1 MLGAVLRMRLRVL
14 RRHLRLRLHGRRRL
28 RRCRSR
34 RGGGGAAG
42 GEEEG
47 AREPVLLVSGMGG
60 SVLHARRRSD
70 PKFDLRVWVR
80 ILLADLEFKKY
91 LWSLYNAQTGYVE
104 SLDDDVEIVVPDD
117 DHGLFAIDVLDP
129 SWFVELLHLTMVYH
143 FHDMI
148 DMLLDCGY
156 EKGTTLFG
164 YGYDFRQSN
173 RIDKAMA
180 GLRAKLETAYKAS
193 GGKKVNI
200 ISHSMGGLL
209 VRCFMSMNH
218 DIFSKYVNKWICIAC
233 PFQGAPGCINDSL
246 LTGLQFV
253 YGFES
258 FFFVSRWAMHQLLVE
273 CPSIYEM
280 LPNPNF
286 EWKEKPI
293 VQVWRKN
300 PEKDGTVKLVLYEA
314 TDCVSLFE
322 EALQNNEL
330 NYNGKTIALPFNMSI
345 YKWATETRRILEN
358 AELPDTVSFYSIH
371 GTSYETPYD
380 VCYGSESSPIGDLSE
395 VCRTVPTYTYVD
407 GDCTVPVES
416 ATADGFPAKERVG
429 VRADHRG
436 LLCDENV
443 FKLLKKWLGVSE
455 NARGRVSKSQIM
467 DMPPERIPD
476 QASL

>member
-1 MLGAVLRMRLRVL
+1 MLGAALRLRVRVL
-14 RRHLRLRLHGRRRL
+14 RRRRRRLHRGRRRG
-28 RRCRSR
+28 RRVGDDDS
-34 RGGGGAAG
+34 
-42 GEEEG
+42 EEG
-47 AREPVLLVSGMGG
+47 GREPVLLVSGMGG
-60 SVLHARRRSD
+60 SVLNARRKSN

-80 ILLADLEFKKY
+80 ILFANLDFKKY
-91 LWSLYNAQTGYVE
+91 LWSLYNADTGYVE
-104 SLDDDVEIVVPDD
+104 SLDDDVEIVVPED
-117 DHGLFAIDVLDP
+117 DHGLFAIDILDP
-129 SWFVELLHLTMVYH
+129 SWFVELLHLSMVYH

-148 DMLLDCGY
+148 DMLINCGY

-180 GLRAKLETAYKAS
+180 GLRTKLETAYKTS
-193 GGKKVNI
+193 GGKKVNL

-209 VRCFMSMNH
+209 VRCFMSMNP
-218 DIFSKYVNKWICIAC
+218 DVFTKYVNKWICIAC

-280 LPNPNF
+280 LPNPEF
-286 EWKEKPI
+286 KWREKPI
-293 VQVWRKN
+293 IQVWRKD
-300 PEKDGTVKLVLYEA
+300 PEKDGIVELVQYEA

-322 EALQNNEL
+322 EALRNNEL
-330 NYNGKTIALPFNMSI
+330 TYNGKKVALPFNMSVF
-345 YKWATETRRILEN
+345 KWATKTRQILDN
-358 AELPDTVSFYSIH
+358 AELPDSVSFYNIC

-395 VCRTVPTYTYVD
+395 VCHTVPAYTYVD
-407 GDCTVPVES
+407 GDGTVPTES
-416 ATADGFPAKERVG
+416 ARADGFSAKERVG
-429 VRADHRG
+429 VEADHRG
-436 LLCDENV
+436 LLSDENV

-455 NARGRVSKSQIM
+455 KSEWRCVSKSKVV
-467 DMPPERIPD
+467 D
-476 QASL
+476 LCT

>member
-1 MLGAVLRMRLRVL
+1 MLGAEFRTRLRVL
-14 RRHLRLRLHGRRRL
+14 RRHLRLRGRRR
-28 RRCRSR
+28 RPRSR
-34 RGGGGAAG
+34 RDGGAS
-42 GEEEG
+42 EG

-70 PKFDLRVWVR
+70 PKFDHRAWVR
-80 ILLADLEFKKY
+80 ILLADRDFKKY
-91 LWSLYNAQTGYVE
+91 LWSLYNADTGYVE
-104 SLDDDVEIVVPDD
+104 SLDDDVEIVVPED
-117 DHGLFAIDVLDP
+117 DHGLFAIDILDP
-129 SWFVELLHLTMVYH
+129 SWFVELLHMTMVYH

-148 DMLLDCGY
+148 DMLIDCGY
-156 EKGTTLFG
+156 KKGTTLFG

-173 RIDKAMA
+173 RIDKAMF

-209 VRCFMSMNH
+209 VRCFVSMNH

-258 FFFVSRWAMHQLLVE
+258 FFFVSRWTMHQLLVE

-286 EWKEKPI
+286 KWKKKPI

-300 PEKDGTVKLVLYEA
+300 PDKDGTVELVLYEA

-322 EALQNNEL
+322 DALQNNEL
-330 NYNGKTIALPFNMSI
+330 KYNGKTIALPFNMAI
-345 YKWATETRRILEN
+345 FKWATESRRILEN
-358 AELPDTVSFYSIH
+358 AKLPDTVSFYSVY

-395 VCRTVPTYTYVD
+395 VCRTVPAYTYVD

-416 ATADGFPAKERVG
+416 AMADGFAAKERVG

-443 FKLLKKWLGVSE
+443 LELLKKWLGASE
-455 NARGRVSKSQIM
+455 KTRRQVSKSQVM
-467 DMPPERIPD
+467 DVLPVRSSG
-476 QASL
+476 QATLRGA

>member
-1 MLGAVLRMRLRVL
+1 MLGAALRLRVRVL
-14 RRHLRLRLHGRRRL
+14 RRRCSHRGRRRG
-28 RRCRSR
+28 RRSLGRVGDDDDDE
-34 RGGGGAAG
+34 GG
-42 GEEEG
+42 
-47 AREPVLLVSGMGG
+47 REPVLLVSGMGG
-60 SVLHARRRSD
+60 SVLHARRRSNS
-70 PKFDLRVWVR
+70 KFDLRVWVR
-80 ILLADLEFKKY
+80 ILFANLDFKKY
-91 LWSLYNAQTGYVE
+91 LWSLYNADTGYVE
-104 SLDDDVEIVVPDD
+104 PLDDDVEIVVPED
-117 DHGLFAIDVLDP
+117 DHGLFAIDILDP
-129 SWFVELLHLTMVYH
+129 SWFVELLHLSMVYH

-148 DMLLDCGY
+148 DMLINCGY

-180 GLRAKLETAYKAS
+180 GLRAKLETAYKTS
-193 GGKKVNI
+193 GGKKVNL

-218 DIFSKYVNKWICIAC
+218 DVFTKYVNKWICIAC

-280 LPNPNF
+280 LPNPEF
-286 EWKEKPI
+286 KWKEKPI
-293 VQVWRKN
+293 IQVWRKN
-300 PEKDGTVKLVLYEA
+300 PEKDGTVELVQYEA

-322 EALQNNEL
+322 EALRNNEL
-330 NYNGKTIALPFNMSI
+330 TYNGKKVALPFNMSVF
-345 YKWATETRRILEN
+345 KWATKTRQILDN
-358 AELPDTVSFYSIH
+358 AELPDTVSFYNIY

-395 VCRTVPTYTYVD
+395 VCHTVPAYTYVD
-407 GDCTVPVES
+407 GDCTVPIES
-416 ATADGFPAKERVG
+416 AQADGFSAKERVG
-429 VRADHRG
+429 VKADHRG
-436 LLCDENV
+436 LLSDENV

-455 NARGRVSKSQIM
+455 KKSEWRCVSKSY
-467 DMPPERIPD
+467 
-476 QASL
+476 SKVT